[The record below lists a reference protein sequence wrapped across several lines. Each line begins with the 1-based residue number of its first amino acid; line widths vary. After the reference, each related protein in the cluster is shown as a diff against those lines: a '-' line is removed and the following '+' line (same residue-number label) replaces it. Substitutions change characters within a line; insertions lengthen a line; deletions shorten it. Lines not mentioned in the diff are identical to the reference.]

1 MQAVLVVAHKDA
13 EQIIELSKILTRKFE
28 VYIHFDTKYRIP
40 AKFAEI
46 LKSMAHVHLFQKIA
60 VNWGAYSIVEAELLL
75 LREAMKNPDISYFH
89 IISGQD
95 WPVRSPEEIY
105 DFYEG
110 TDKIYMT
117 YAEAETVTKSCEPTI
132 WWQKYYFYYDDI
144 KRKTVW
150 GKIYHRLSFL
160 WQTAKRTDKFKDLG
174 ISLKIYK
181 GSNWCDLPRYA
192 VDYLLKYLEENPN
205 FEKMLRTGFCSD
217 EFIYQTALC
226 NSSYREKIVN
236 NYHRYRLFVKK
247 NGSYPAILDET
258 DFSSI
263 EAGNYHFARK
273 IDLKISEKL
282 IRQLALSNEE
292 RELNNETD

>member
-28 VYIHFDTKYRIP
+28 VYIHFDTKYCIP
-40 AKFAEI
+40 KEAAEI

-60 VNWGAYSIVEAELLL
+60 VNWGGYSIAEAELVL

-110 TDKIYMT
+110 TDRIYMT
-117 YAEAETVTKSCEPTI
+117 YAEAETVTKSGESTI
-132 WWQKYYFYYDDI
+132 WWQKYYFYYDNI
-144 KRKTVW
+144 KRKTIW
-150 GKIYHRLSFL
+150 GKIYHRFSLM

-174 ISLKIYK
+174 ISLKIYE

-192 VDYLLKYLEENPN
+192 VEYLLRYMEENPN
-205 FEKMLRTGFCSD
+205 YEKMLRTGFCSD
-217 EFIYQTALC
+217 EFICQTALC
-226 NSSYREKIVN
+226 NSPYKKKIEKKI
-236 NYHRYRLFVKK
+236 HRYILWKK
-247 NGSYPAILDET
+247 KYESYPAILDET
-258 DFSSI
+258 DLPAI
-263 EAGNYHFARK
+263 EAGEYHFTRK

-282 IRQLALSNEE
+282 IWQLPVNQ
-292 RELNNETD
+292 RKKYDT